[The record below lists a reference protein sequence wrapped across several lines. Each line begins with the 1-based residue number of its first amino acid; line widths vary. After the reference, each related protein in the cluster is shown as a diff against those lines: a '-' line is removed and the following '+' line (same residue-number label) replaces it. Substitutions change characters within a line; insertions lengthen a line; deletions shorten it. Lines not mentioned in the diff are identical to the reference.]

1 MTKKKKCKRH
11 LPWVC
16 VHEVNCIT
24 FVAVIKSRPRQISN
38 LTMSDNFPGI
48 KYHTTIHFIYFPIN
62 SLKIVIKKTKT
73 SQMWTMMFG
82 VSTSAGRT
90 LGGRFRAVCLCKDRL
105 LHWLTDCTSWLL
117 GQQTS
122 SVIMQPEMLH
132 SGLSNC
138 LCSLDWLMPPPLL
151 LLSPSLSFT
160 LRLSEAPVPLEI
172 LN

>member
-1 MTKKKKCKRH
+1 MTNKKCKRH

-38 LTMSDNFPGI
+38 LTVSDNFPGI

-62 SLKIVIKKTKT
+62 SLKMVIKKDQDK
-73 SQMWTMMFG
+73 SNVDDDVW
-82 VSTSAGRT
+82 
-90 LGGRFRAVCLCKDRL
+90 RFYLCWKNSAVCLCKDRL